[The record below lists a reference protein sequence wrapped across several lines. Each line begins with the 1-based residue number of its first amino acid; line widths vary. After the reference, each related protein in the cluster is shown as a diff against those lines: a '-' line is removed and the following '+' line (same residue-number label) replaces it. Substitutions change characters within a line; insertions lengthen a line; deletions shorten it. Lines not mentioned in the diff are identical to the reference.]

1 MKFAFLIENKTD
13 RDGLVAE
20 HGLSIYIEAHGR
32 KILFDTG
39 ASDLFVKNA
48 EKMNINLEEVEEL
61 IISHGHYDHTGG
73 VPAFCEI
80 NKIAPIYVHE
90 NAFYENFSLNENGE
104 RSMDSI
110 PWTEHECAEIDPRIV
125 RTSGVK
131 WIDENIVI
139 SGTVPGIDGYEPTA
153 TFYRILEDGSVIEDN
168 MDHEQMLVIREPEG
182 LYVFSGCSHR
192 GVVPAIRYAR
202 EIFGGEK
209 IAALVA
215 GMHLYSADEE
225 MRNKVVGQIIEEEID
240 IVMPVHC
247 TGINAICDLKT
258 ALKDKCI
265 VATTGMKY
273 GY

>member
-1 MKFAFLIENKTD
+1 MRFQFLMENKTD

-20 HGLSIYIEAHGR
+20 HGLSVYIEAHGR

-39 ASDLFVKNA
+39 ASELFVRNA
-48 EKMNINLEEVEEL
+48 EKLNVDLSLVEEL
-61 IISHGHYDHTGG
+61 VISHGHYDHTGG

-90 NAFYENFSLNENGE
+90 NAFYENFSLNDKGE

-110 PWTEHECAEIDPRIV
+110 PWNDHERAEIDPRIIM
-125 RTSGVK
+125 TSGVK
-131 WIDENIVI
+131 WLSEDIAV
-139 SGTVPGIDGYEPTA
+139 SGTVPIIDGYEPTA
-153 TFYRILEDGSVIEDN
+153 TFYRILDDGSVIEDN
-168 MDHEQMLVIREPEG
+168 MDHEQMLVIRQPEG

-192 GVVPAIRYAR
+192 GVIPAVRYAR

-209 IAALVA
+209 VAVLVA

-225 MRNKVVGQIIEEEID
+225 MRKKVVDQIIAEDID
-240 IVMPVHC
+240 VVMPVHC

-258 ALKDKCI
+258 ALKDKCV
-265 VATTGMKY
+265 VATTGTKY